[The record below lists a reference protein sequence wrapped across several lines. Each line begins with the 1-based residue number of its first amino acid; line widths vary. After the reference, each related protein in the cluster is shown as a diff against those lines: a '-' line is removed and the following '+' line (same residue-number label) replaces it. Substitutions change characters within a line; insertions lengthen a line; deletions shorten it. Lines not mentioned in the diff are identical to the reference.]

1 MTMDSEKHNYIRDDL
16 VIDFPLPKSLQ
27 EMIAEAEL
35 LDKEKNVEFLCVAD
49 MIDTL
54 CKNGVI
60 TQKQYE
66 RATF

>member
-1 MTMDSEKHNYIRDDL
+1 MDYIDATIEMKIKADGNPKFEI
-16 VIDFPLPKSLQ
+16 VLPQ
-27 EMIAEAEL
+27 I
-35 LDKEKNVEFLCVAD
+35 VEWTCY
-49 MIDTL
+49 IDTL